1 MGSGHSTTKAA
12 SAEEQKPE
20 TGTTLFGSWDKP
32 VADAYALK
40 QQVSKKG
47 RVVVVKAA
55 DAAGAAAGSTFQMEA
70 GAGVKPSGTKATSAK
85 KGPGTERERGLH
97 IFSQPFRLY
106 RCVRVVNNLVKTIST
121 KRLSCLNSLK

>member
-40 QQVSKKG
+40 QQVSKKR

-85 KGPGTERERGLH
+85 KGPGTEREREGFTSSANHLGCTDLSGLS
-97 IFSQPFRLY
+97 IIWSKPS
-106 RCVRVVNNLVKTIST
+106 V
-121 KRLSCLNSLK
+121 LSVYHV